1 MLNTLLIYVSTCRD
15 DSNDFR
21 KSRVAQQRDEA
32 LKRAE
37 ERRREELVKFKA
49 EFKREMASKRCVCLP
64 LIVHFYVSPD

>member
-1 MLNTLLIYVSTCRD
+1 MLSTDWLFRD
-15 DSNDFR
+15 ESSDFR

-49 EFKREMASKRCVCLP
+49 DFKREMAAKR
-64 LIVHFYVSPD
+64 

>member
-1 MLNTLLIYVSTCRD
+1 MPNFAWSCRD
-15 DSNDFR
+15 ESSDFR

-49 EFKREMASKRCVCLP
+49 DFKREMAAKRCALLP
-64 LIVHFYVSPD
+64 SA